1 MKSFLLFALF
11 SLLSATHV
19 PAADETEKPIT
30 TTLRI
35 ECFSMQRV
43 PARRAFLTHPKPA
56 ELYQWLVGESEKVK
70 PLVKFEEMSVL
81 RCLAGQRS
89 KVTSSIGLVY
99 PTEFD
104 PAQIPQSSGT
114 PAVKPTATPP
124 PDPAPAKTAPPTPSN
139 ANDKPAPSGNQG
151 DIGLPGPALT
161 QKTYDFPYSPITPTS
176 FETRETGWDFEVES
190 TISEDKTT
198 VDLLMVP
205 ALVALAKKISYDK
218 NGESWQPIF
227 SAQRLNTNISC
238 KVNEPTLVGTMNPSP
253 DAGVGIPEQ
262 KNQVWFL
269 YVTVS
274 LQ

>member
-1 MKSFLLFALF
+1 MKSFLILALF
-11 SLLSATHV
+11 SLLNATHV

-56 ELYQWLVGESEKVK
+56 ELYRWLVTELEKAK
-70 PLVKFEEMSVL
+70 PLVKFEEMSLV

-89 KVTSSIGLVY
+89 KITSTVGLAY
-99 PTEFD
+99 PTQYD

-114 PAVKPTATPP
+114 PAVKATANPTPEPT
-124 PDPAPAKTAPPTPSN
+124 PAKTPPQTPSN
-139 ANDKPAPSGNQG
+139 VTDKPAPPGNQG

-161 QKTYDFPYSPITPTS
+161 QKTYDFPYTPITPTS
-176 FETRETGWDFEVES
+176 FTTREMGWDFEVES
-190 TISEDKTT
+190 NVSEDKKT

-205 ALVALAKKISYDK
+205 ALVALGKKISYDK
-218 NGESWQPIF
+218 NGETWQPIF
-227 SAQRLNTNISC
+227 STQRLSTNISC
-238 KVNEPTLVGTMNPSP
+238 KVNEPTLIGTINPSP
-253 DAGVGIPEQ
+253 DAGVGLAEQ